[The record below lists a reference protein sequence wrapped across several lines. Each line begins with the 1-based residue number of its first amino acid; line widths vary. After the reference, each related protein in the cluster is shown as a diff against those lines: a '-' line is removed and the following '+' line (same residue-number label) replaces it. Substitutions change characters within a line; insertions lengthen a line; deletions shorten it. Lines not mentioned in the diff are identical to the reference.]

1 MVDALLSYY
10 WNAAKQQGA
19 DFEAKCQLQKFP
31 QEMSVDL
38 CTVLGNLLENALE
51 SIQRQEEGPR
61 FIRVVCRLVNQQL
74 LLEVVN
80 TNTTPVRRET
90 GGFRS
95 SKRDELG
102 IGTLS
107 VRMIAKQYGGIT
119 DFHFHDGQ
127 FFARVLLPLR
137 GNPQEVP
144 LPHSSQTPPS

>member
-1 MVDALLSYY
+1 M
-10 WNAAKQQGA
+10 
-19 DFEAKCQLQKFP
+19 
-31 QEMSVDL
+31 DL

-90 GGFRS
+90 AGFRS

-137 GNPQEVP
+137 GSQQEEVP
-144 LPHSSQTPPS
+144 LPHSSQAPPSQRPDLKT